1 MFVCVDCNA
10 ILDKAE
16 AAYDVDQR
24 PDGERGTRC
33 RKCAAE
39 FENWAQAWP
48 RREVA

>member
-1 MFVCVDCNA
+1 MFVCVDCLR

-24 PDGERGTRC
+24 PDGEHGPRC
-33 RKCAAE
+33 QKCAAE
-39 FENWAQAWP
+39 FDSFVQAWP